1 VTRALGPG
9 GDRRFIAFSG
19 EPLDARGGP
28 HTGWQGVA
36 RDVSPA
42 HRAREPLRQ
51 LAHRDR
57 PSGLLNR
64 AATESALQLLLDDA
78 AHDGFRVR
86 VMIVD
91 LDGFKAVKDRL
102 GHAAGGD
109 LASRTSA
116 RPHVRTSARLRGCAA
131 ARGDGAADR
140 GRGPDPPARG
150 HHREPPVSGRRAR
163 PREPAPAC
171 RRGDVRGQ
179 AAPSRSA
186 PAMIAGAAA
195 SQSADVPDA
204 ARTPPAT
211 VRPGARLA
219 PFPAAAADCTLHR

>member
-116 RPHVRTSARLRGCAA
+116 RPHVRTSARPRGCAA
-131 ARGDGAADR
+131 ARLREATAPPIVVEGRTRRLGATIGSR
-140 GRGPDPPARG
+140 LYPDDALDPA
-150 HHREPPVSGRRAR
+150 SLLRRA
-163 PREPAPAC
+163 
-171 RRGDVRGQ
+171 
-179 AAPSRSA
+179 
-186 PAMIAGAAA
+186 
-195 SQSADVPDA
+195 DA
-204 ARTPPAT
+204 AMYEARRRRRAAR
-211 VRPGARLA
+211 RP
-219 PFPAAAADCTLHR
+219 